1 MTSLRLFS
9 FVFGV
14 VLLAAS
20 IGSSQTAFS
29 VPKGATLMGGDSDA
43 QVVLENG
50 TIGVLYV
57 RAVYEVQDSRG
68 CKTLYLVAEENSF
81 RGLAQIAQSS
91 RSSVTISLSRPRMK
105 VVVKPVDSFPSEIL
119 LGHLDPTGERVF
131 VLTAQ
136 TADRWQ

>member
-1 MTSLRLFS
+1 MTSLRFFTSLFGT
-9 FVFGV
+9 F
-14 VLLAAS
+14 LLAIS
-20 IGSSQTAFS
+20 LGSAQSALS

-81 RGLAQIAQSS
+81 KGLAQIASS
-91 RSSVTISLSRPRMK
+91 ARSSVTISLAQPRMK
-105 VVVKPVDSFPSEIL
+105 VVVKPSDSYPSEIL
-119 LGHLDPTGERVF
+119 LGHLDPSGERVF
-131 VLTAQ
+131 VLTAK

>member
-1 MTSLRLFS
+1 MSSLRFFTSLFGI
-9 FVFGV
+9 VF
-14 VLLAAS
+14 LALS
-20 IGSSQTAFS
+20 IGPAKTALS

-81 RGLAQIAQSS
+81 KGLAQIASS
-91 RSSVTISLSRPRMK
+91 ARSSVTISLVRPRMK
-105 VVVKPVDSFPSEIL
+105 VVVKPINSEPSEIL
-119 LGHLDPTGERVF
+119 LGHLDPSGERVF